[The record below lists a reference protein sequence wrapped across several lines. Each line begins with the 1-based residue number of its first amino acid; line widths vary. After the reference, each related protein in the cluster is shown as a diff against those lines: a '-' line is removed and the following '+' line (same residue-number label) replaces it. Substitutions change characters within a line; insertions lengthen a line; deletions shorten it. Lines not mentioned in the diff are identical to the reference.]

1 MAEVEIISQ
10 LVKRLGNNTAKLEYG
25 EIIQIVKYCSR
36 LAPPSP
42 CMARFP
48 ISKHLRRQASP
59 SSGMARFLASKLL

>member
-1 MAEVEIISQ
+1 MVEIEIISQ
-10 LVKRLGNNTAKLEYG
+10 LVKRLGNSTAKLEYG

-48 ISKHLRRQASP
+48 ISKTLKKTSVAKFGHGEIFS
-59 SSGMARFLASKLL
+59 